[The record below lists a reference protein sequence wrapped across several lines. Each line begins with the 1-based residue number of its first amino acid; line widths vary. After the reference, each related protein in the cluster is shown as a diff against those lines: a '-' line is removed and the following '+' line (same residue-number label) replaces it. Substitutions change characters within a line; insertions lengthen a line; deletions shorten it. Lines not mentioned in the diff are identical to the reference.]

1 MDPIFTEEQLNR
13 MSREDMLSLVKIMQ
27 DHYQKQGVA
36 LQKQKDTLQKQETR
50 IQLLEE
56 KTKELKFLN
65 AMLSDRLTLAQRK
78 RFGASSEKY
87 ADGYT
92 QMNLFNEAEQ
102 EADPNAPE
110 PDLEEVHPSSYKRK
124 KRSGKKEED
133 LSSFETTEVIEYKLT
148 GSDRYCPDCNTKY
161 KVVTKETVKRLKFI
175 PARFEVVEEV
185 IFVYSC
191 PKCGAMKRPEKTAPL
206 LKGSVATPSLVAGI
220 INAKYV
226 NGMPLARQEREFA
239 RYDLDLS
246 TKTMANWIIQ
256 CADRYLQPLYDLM
269 KEELLR
275 SKYLH
280 GDETRIQVIDEPD
293 QKGSTQNWMWVY
305 LTDESSGSPQ
315 MVLFQYERT
324 RAGYHPKEFLG
335 NLFEGYFTCDGY
347 QAYHSLPD
355 GITVTGCMAHARRR
369 FDEALTVLKKDFT
382 KEQLKETTAY
392 QAMARIGILYKIEEM
407 IREKSPEERYEERQ
421 KQAKPLLEAFFEWL
435 HTLEDSVDRSSLIG
449 EAVLYTLN
457 QEVYLKRYLE
467 DGHLSIDNLAAERSL
482 KNFATGRRN
491 WLFAKSI
498 HGAQASAT
506 VYSITE
512 TAMLNGLKPY
522 HYLTY
527 VLEKMKDLGP
537 FPEKEA
543 ILELLPWS
551 TSLPADCHSNL
562 KK

>member
-1 MDPIFTEEQLNR
+1 MYKLLTARIFSTDEA
-13 MSREDMLSLVKIMQ
+13 I
-27 DHYQKQGVA
+27 
-36 LQKQKDTLQKQETR
+36 
-50 IQLLEE
+50 I
-56 KTKELKFLN
+56 F
-65 AMLSDRLTLAQRK
+65 K
-78 RFGASSEKY
+78 RFY
-87 ADGYT
+87 IRP
-92 QMNLFNEAEQ
+92 FNAEQ

-124 KRSGKKEED
+124 KRSGKKEKD

-148 GSDRYCPDCNTKY
+148 GADRYCPDCNTKY
-161 KVVTKETVKRLKFI
+161 KVVTKETVKRLKFV

-185 IFVYSC
+185 TFVYSC
-191 PKCGAMKRPEKTAPL
+191 PKCGAMKRPEKTPSL
-206 LKGSVATPSLVAGI
+206 LKGSVATPSLVSGI
-220 INAKYV
+220 MNAKYV

-239 RYDLDLS
+239 RYDLNLS
-246 TKTMANWIIQ
+246 TNTMANWIIQ
-256 CADRYLQPLYDLM
+256 CADRYLQPLYALM

-305 LTDESSGSPQ
+305 LTDEYSGSPR

-324 RAGYHPKEFLG
+324 RAGYHPVEFLG
-335 NLFEGYFTCDGY
+335 DQFEGYFTCDGY
-347 QAYHSLPD
+347 QAYHSLPER
-355 GITVTGCMAHARRR
+355 ITVTGCMAHARRR

-392 QAMARIGILYKIEEM
+392 QAMARIGMLYKIEEM
-407 IREKSPEERYEERQ
+407 IRDKSPEERYEERQ

-457 QEVYLKRYLE
+457 QEAYLKRYLE
-467 DGHLSIDNLAAERSL
+467 DGHLSIDNLAAERAL

-498 HGAQASAT
+498 RGAQASAT

-522 HYLTY
+522 NYLTY
-527 VLEKMKDLGP
+527 VMEQMKDLSP

-543 ILELLPWS
+543 MLELLPWS
-551 TSLPADCHSNL
+551 NSLPADCRSKL

>member
-13 MSREDMLSLVKIMQ
+13 MSSRDMRSLLKIMMQ
-27 DHYQKQGVA
+27 HQQKQEE
-36 LQKQKDTLQKQETR
+36 TLQKQESR
-50 IQLLEE
+50 IRLLEE
-56 KTKELKFLN
+56 QKKELEFLN
-65 AMLSDRLTLAQRK
+65 AMLSDRLTLAQKK

-87 ADGYT
+87 AEGYV
-92 QMNLFNEAEQ
+92 QLGLFNEAEQ
-102 EADPNAPE
+102 EADLNAPE
-110 PDLEEVHPSSYKRK
+110 PDLEEVHPSAYKRK

-148 GSDRYCPDCNTKY
+148 GEDRYCPDCNTKY
-161 KVVTKETVKRLKFI
+161 KVVTKETVKRLKFV

-185 IFVYSC
+185 TFVYSC
-191 PKCGAMKRPEKTAPL
+191 PKCGAMKRPEKTPSL

-220 INAKYV
+220 MNAKYV

-239 RYDLDLS
+239 RYDLNLS

-256 CADRYLQPLYDLM
+256 CAGRYLQPLYDLM

-280 GDETRIQVIDEPD
+280 GDETRIQVLDEPD

-305 LTDESSGSPQ
+305 LTDEYSGSPQ

-324 RAGYHPKEFLG
+324 RAGYHPAEFLG
-335 NLFEGYFTCDGY
+335 DQFEGYFTCDGY
-347 QAYHSLPD
+347 QAYHSLP
-355 GITVTGCMAHARRR
+355 GRITVTGCMAHARRR

-392 QAMARIGILYKIEEM
+392 QAMERIGMLYKIEEM
-407 IREKSPEERYEERQ
+407 IRGKSPEERYEERQ

-457 QEVYLKRYLE
+457 QEIYLKRYLE

-498 HGAQASAT
+498 RGAQASAT
-506 VYSITE
+506 VYSMTE

-522 HYLTY
+522 NYLTY
-527 VLEKMKDLGP
+527 VMEKMKDFGP

-543 ILELLPWS
+543 MLELLPWS
-551 TSLPADCHSNL
+551 ASLPADCHSKL

>member
-1 MDPIFTEEQLNR
+1 MDPIFTEEQLKR
-13 MSREDMLSLVKIMQ
+13 MSREDMLSLLKIMQ
-27 DHYQKQGVA
+27 EHR
-36 LQKQKDTLQKQETR
+36 QKQEETLLKQETK

-56 KTKELKFLN
+56 KTKELEFMN

-78 RFGASSEKY
+78 RFGVSSEKY

-92 QMNLFNEAEQ
+92 QLNLFNEAEQ
-102 EADPNAPE
+102 EADPDVPE
-110 PDLEEVHPSSYKRK
+110 PDLEEVHPASYRRK

-133 LSSFETTEVIEYKLT
+133 LSSFATTEVTEYKLT
-148 GSDRYCPDCNTKY
+148 GADRYCPECNTKY
-161 KVVTKETVKRLKFI
+161 KVVTKETVKRLKFV
-175 PARFEVVEEV
+175 PARFEVAEEV
-185 IFVYSC
+185 TFVYSC
-191 PKCGAMKRPEKTAPL
+191 PKCGAMKRPEKTPSL

-220 INAKYV
+220 MNAKYV

-239 RYDLDLS
+239 RYGLALS

-256 CADRYLQPLYDLM
+256 CADRYLQPLYGLM

-275 SKYLH
+275 SNYLH

-305 LTDESSGSPQ
+305 LTDGYSGSPQ

-324 RAGYHPKEFLG
+324 RAGYHPVEFLG
-335 NLFEGYFTCDGY
+335 DSFLGSFTCDGY
-347 QAYHSLPD
+347 QAYHSLPER
-355 GITVTGCMAHARRR
+355 ITVTGCMAHARRR

-392 QAMARIGILYKIEEM
+392 QAMARIGMLYKIEEM
-407 IREKSPEERYEERQ
+407 NRDKSPEERYKERQ

-457 QEVYLKRYLE
+457 QEVYLRRYLE
-467 DGHLSIDNLAAERSL
+467 DGHISIDNLAAERAL

-498 HGAQASAT
+498 RGAQASAT

-527 VLEKMKDLGP
+527 VMEKMKDLGP
-537 FPEKEA
+537 FPDKA
-543 ILELLPWS
+543 AMSELLPWS
-551 TSLPADCHSNL
+551 NSLPADCYSNI

>member
-13 MSREDMLSLVKIMQ
+13 MSSKDMRSLLKIMMQ
-27 DHYQKQGVA
+27 HQQKQEE
-36 LQKQKDTLQKQETR
+36 TLQKQETR

-56 KTKELKFLN
+56 QKKELEFLN
-65 AMLSDRLTLAQRK
+65 AMLSDRLTLAQKK

-87 ADGYT
+87 AEGYT

-102 EADPNAPE
+102 EADPNASE
-110 PDLEEVHPSSYKRK
+110 PDLEEVHPSPYRRK
-124 KRSGKKEED
+124 KRRGKKEED

-148 GSDRYCPDCNTKY
+148 GTDGYCPDCNTKY

-185 IFVYSC
+185 TFVYSC

-220 INAKYV
+220 MNAKYV

-392 QAMARIGILYKIEEM
+392 QAMARIGMLYKIEEM
-407 IREKSPEERYEERQ
+407 IRDKSPEERYEERQ

-457 QEVYLKRYLE
+457 QEAYLKRYLE
-467 DGHLSIDNLAAERSL
+467 DGHLSIDNLAAERAL

-498 HGAQASAT
+498 RGAQASAA

-522 HYLTY
+522 NYLTY
-527 VLEKMKDLGP
+527 VMEQMKDLSP

-543 ILELLPWS
+543 MLELLPWS
-551 TSLPADCHSNL
+551 NSLPADCRSKL